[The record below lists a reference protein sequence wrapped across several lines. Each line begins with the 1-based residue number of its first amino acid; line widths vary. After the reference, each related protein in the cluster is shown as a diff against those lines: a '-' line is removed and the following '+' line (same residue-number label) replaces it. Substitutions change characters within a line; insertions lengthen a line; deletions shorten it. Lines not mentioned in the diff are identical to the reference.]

1 MKKKFLMQIRDLK
14 SLGIDTLF
22 PIVLILIGLKLSTI
36 AVIKNQIDK

>member
-1 MKKKFLMQIRDLK
+1 MQIRDLK

-36 AVIKNQIDK
+36 AVIKN